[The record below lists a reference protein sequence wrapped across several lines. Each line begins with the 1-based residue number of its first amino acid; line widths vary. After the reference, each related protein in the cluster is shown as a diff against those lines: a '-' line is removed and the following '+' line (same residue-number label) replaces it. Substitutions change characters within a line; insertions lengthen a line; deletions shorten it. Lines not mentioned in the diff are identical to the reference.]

1 MPGLFS
7 FRLAGR
13 YRSRRPRSGIRGI
26 AAAQTERPERPNSA
40 RKATHV
46 AGRVGTRRRPAM
58 NRTKTLTRAV
68 ILSVFAVGVLGTSA
82 AMASFMG
89 EGRHKGGYVKPCS
102 LDGVN
107 PAYHPDIFGNPALAR
122 AYYGFVRGRDGT
134 WQVENN
140 CHIYN

>member
-7 FRLAGR
+7 FHLAGR
-13 YRSRRPRSGIRGI
+13 YRSRRPRSGI
-26 AAAQTERPERPNSA
+26 AAAQTERPNSA
-40 RKATHV
+40 GNAAHV
-46 AGRVGTRRRPAM
+46 AGRIGTRRRPAM
-58 NRTKTLTRAV
+58 NGTKALTRAV
-68 ILSVFAVGVLGTSA
+68 ISSILAVGVLGTSA
-82 AMASFMG
+82 AMASFVG

-107 PAYHPDIFGNPALAR
+107 PVYHPDIFGNPALAK